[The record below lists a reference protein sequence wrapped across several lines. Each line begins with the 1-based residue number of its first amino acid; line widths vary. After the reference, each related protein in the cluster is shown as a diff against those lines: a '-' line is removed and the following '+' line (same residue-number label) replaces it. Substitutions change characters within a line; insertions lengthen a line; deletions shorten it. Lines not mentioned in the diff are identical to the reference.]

1 MVIGAG
7 FTGLLTARVL
17 AGHFDRVTVLE
28 RDELPAG
35 AAHRSGLPQA
45 RHPHGMLARG
55 ARIVEDLFPGVRA
68 ELAAQG
74 APVFDFGAGFATRLP
89 YGWAPRRPVGI
100 EVQSFDQTHLEAVLR
115 ARVRDLPRVEL
126 LDGFTVEGL
135 HLSADLRRAAGVTGH
150 RRADPGRTPV
160 RIEADLTVDA
170 TGRRSRLPG
179 WLTAAGL
186 PSPRRLEVP
195 SPLVYSSRMYELT
208 GDQVPDW
215 LVAFEMTLPPSVDR
229 GGAAITVDGTRRL
242 VSLVAPA
249 DELPPPRDD
258 EALRRFAATL
268 RSPHF
273 AEVMERGRPVSP
285 VYRCVVGGNLWLRYD
300 RLPSRPDGL
309 LVLGDAFCAFNPVYG
324 QGLTVAALQ
333 ARLLARLLRTADGPG
348 RLAHRFQRRAA
359 RIALVPWL
367 TATAADRGWSAGPAS
382 RPARMTRSFLD
393 GILRRLPDEPE
404 LYTRFARVQNMVASP
419 AVLLRPLLGRPVRRA
434 EGCAVARLCGR
445 VTRRHPRSP
454 PSAGIWR

>member
-28 RDELPAG
+28 RDELPIG

-74 APVFDFGAGFATRLP
+74 APAFDFGAGFATRLP

-100 EVQSFDQTHLEAVLR
+100 EVQSFDLTHVEAVLR
-115 ARVRDLPRVEL
+115 ARVRHLPRVAL

-135 HLSADLRRAAGVTGH
+135 HLSADRRRAAGVTGH

-215 LVAFEMTLPPSVDR
+215 L
-229 GGAAITVDGTRRL
+229 
-242 VSLVAPA
+242 
-249 DELPPPRDD
+249 
-258 EALRRFAATL
+258 
-268 RSPHF
+268 
-273 AEVMERGRPVSP
+273 
-285 VYRCVVGGNLWLRYD
+285 W
-300 RLPSRPDGL
+300 PSR
-309 LVLGDAFCAFNPVYG
+309 
-324 QGLTVAALQ
+324 
-333 ARLLARLLRTADGPG
+333 
-348 RLAHRFQRRAA
+348 
-359 RIALVPWL
+359 
-367 TATAADRGWSAGPAS
+367 
-382 RPARMTRSFLD
+382 
-393 GILRRLPDEPE
+393 
-404 LYTRFARVQNMVASP
+404 
-419 AVLLRPLLGRPVRRA
+419 
-434 EGCAVARLCGR
+434 
-445 VTRRHPRSP
+445 
-454 PSAGIWR
+454 